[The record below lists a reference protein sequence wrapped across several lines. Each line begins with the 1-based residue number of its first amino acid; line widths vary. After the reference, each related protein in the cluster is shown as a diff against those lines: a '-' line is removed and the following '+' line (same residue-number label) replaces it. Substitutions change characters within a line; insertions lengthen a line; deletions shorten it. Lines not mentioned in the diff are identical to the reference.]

1 MPEVH
6 RSALVP
12 YSPAQMFD
20 LVRDVDRYPEFLG
33 WVRAAEVHEE
43 TAVWQ
48 RATLEI
54 QLIGMVRRFTTRN
67 LLVPGQELLMEL
79 DSGPFRS
86 LTGKWRFQAVGEG
99 CRVSLDL
106 AFDTGPS
113 LLLRP
118 FQRSFS
124 QMADRM
130 VDDFTRRAEQVH
142 GR

>member
-1 MPEVH
+1 
-6 RSALVP
+6 
-12 YSPAQMFD
+12 MFE
-20 LVRDVDRYPEFLG
+20 LVRDVARYPEFLG

-43 TAVWQ
+43 NPLWQ
-48 RATLEI
+48 RATLEV

-67 LLVPGQELLMEL
+67 SLVPAKELLMEL
-79 DSGPFRS
+79 DSGPFRN
-86 LTGKWRFQAVGEG
+86 LRGKWCFQAVGEG

-106 AFDTGPS
+106 AFDMGPS
-113 LLLRP
+113 LLMLP